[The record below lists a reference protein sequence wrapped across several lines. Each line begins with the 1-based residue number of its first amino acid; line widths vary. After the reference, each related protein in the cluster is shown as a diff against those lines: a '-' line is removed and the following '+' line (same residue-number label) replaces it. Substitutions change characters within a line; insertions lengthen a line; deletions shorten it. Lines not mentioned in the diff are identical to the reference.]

1 MCGGNNQSIISALG
15 ERFRFFFFENVIYVS
30 AWGFI
35 RKRKPW
41 RNVLRMCMCTVPE
54 MLNSIWHWTVRW
66 TDFQSCS
73 LPAQLNYNNDCWTVC
88 NSTSSQTN
96 GVLPTIIT
104 LFHRKWSAILIKAVT
119 PKTLIIVWWPNV
131 RAHQGARVNI
141 TFQRWMQH
149 LNVST
154 ALVRRMKLKVVGL
167 TLFIC
172 T

>member
-15 ERFRFFFFENVIYVS
+15 ERFRFFMFPLGVSFGKENLGETYYACVQCPTCP
-30 AWGFI
+30 I
-35 RKRKPW
+35 RYDTER
-41 RNVLRMCMCTVPE
+41 
-54 MLNSIWHWTVRW
+54 VRW